1 MAKQTVLDQF
11 YKSERLYRGMPMV
24 RTSDGYLVPWD
35 KSRIVEQL
43 LEETQLAKKMFN
55 LEPISP
61 EYAEKIADE
70 IERRI
75 KMMRPKFVSGSLIR
89 EAVNNLLLEW
99 SEEVPEFQIYR
110 NLLTRVGAP
119 VYDAYQI
126 DTGNGWE
133 ARENANLQPNPET
146 VHKKKADR
154 LSKEEYLLLLPPEL
168 ATAHHQGDIHIHT
181 LEYFG
186 TRPFCQDWDL
196 RYFFYYGLLPDGT
209 GFRSSA
215 AGPAKHPE
223 VALLHSV
230 KVLAAGQTN
239 FSGGQ
244 GFMYYTMFL
253 APFLRG
259 LDYSRVKQLAQM
271 MFYELTQT
279 YVTRGGQLVFSNIQ
293 LPMGVPEIWRDVPV
307 VMRGRIGPDVY
318 GNYEDEVQ
326 TFFRA
331 ITEVAYEGDYWGK
344 PFNFPKNEYYL
355 SPEFFKPEYDEL
367 WMLVHRSVAKYGIPY
382 FDNMLPGYRGY
393 GKGVSCYQCLL
404 PGEHIIC
411 MEGDWIRL
419 VDVAGLRPGMK
430 LLSYSPYSSEPRFS
444 DFKDLLVKPYTGKA
458 LSVILRGGRR
468 IRVTADHPITIRRGR
483 GLMTIPAKNLK
494 PGDEVPIVLNFSRRV
509 INEIGVDK
517 EILGTPSHH
526 TLTERIKVDERLA
539 EFLGLYL
546 AEGDARKIEGG
557 GMVRLSFGLH
567 EAPLAERAASLI
579 REVFGV
585 PASIHRLKTALVV
598 QAGCIQLYK
607 FLVEQLGAG
616 SNSRDKD
623 VPDVVLHFP
632 KEAIWSFIKAVYKG
646 SGRPSRGW
654 NQLGDESLSL
664 QIRVRSKKAAVK
676 LVLLSGL
683 IGLPLKY
690 YEHRYGRGDE
700 RIYVCRLSSK
710 AMVKAFMEDRPLV
723 EEDVIYQKVR
733 RIIEEDYSGLVYDPV
748 EVEGNHFS
756 SALGIVTH
764 NCCAYNFVAT
774 PGTDPKFK
782 EKLYFEDG
790 QHFSLGGW
798 QVVSINMPRLAYR
811 ANGDYDRLL
820 EAARENMRL
829 AVEVFKAKRMWMER
843 AINNNLIPFATQRPR
858 DPRTGGRGP
867 PAVDFDE
874 LVYVIGVVGVNEMV
888 QHFTGSQLHESQ
900 DAVRLALRLLLD
912 MEKYRRGLELQ
923 TGMKIVLARTPAEST
938 AQTFA
943 VADLL
948 SPNYRKFARNLVKG
962 DLEQASTLY
971 KGNRDIPVYYSNGTH
986 TYVGARISLGQK
998 IDIEHKFFPILSG
1011 GNIFHIWL
1019 GEAAPDPEALYKVTQ
1034 RIARN
1039 TQIGYF
1045 SYTKDLTVC
1054 SSCQNTSSGLLE
1066 SCPNCGSK
1074 EVRWWSRITGYYT
1087 DVTGWNEGKKMELK
1101 DRYRISI

>member
-1 MAKQTVLDQF
+1 
-11 YKSERLYRGMPMV
+11 MPMV
-24 RTSDGYLVPWD
+24 RTTDGYLVPWD
-35 KSRIVEQL
+35 KNRIVEQL
-43 LEETQLAKKMFN
+43 LEETQLAKTMFN

-75 KMMRPKFVSGSLIR
+75 KIMRPKFVSGSLIR

-126 DTGNGWE
+126 DIGTGWE

-259 LDYSRVKQLAQM
+259 LDYTRVKQLAQM

-307 VMRGRIGPDVY
+307 VMRGRVGPDVY

-331 ITEVAYEGDYWGK
+331 ITEVAYLGDYWGK
-344 PFNFPKNEYYL
+344 PFNFPKTEYYL

-367 WMLVHRSVAKYGIPY
+367 WMLVHKSVAKYGIPY

-393 GKGVSCYQCLL
+393 GKGVSCYQC
-404 PGEHIIC
+404 
-411 MEGDWIRL
+411 
-419 VDVAGLRPGMK
+419 
-430 LLSYSPYSSEPRFS
+430 
-444 DFKDLLVKPYTGKA
+444 
-458 LSVILRGGRR
+458 
-468 IRVTADHPITIRRGR
+468 
-483 GLMTIPAKNLK
+483 
-494 PGDEVPIVLNFSRRV
+494 
-509 INEIGVDK
+509 
-517 EILGTPSHH
+517 
-526 TLTERIKVDERLA
+526 
-539 EFLGLYL
+539 
-546 AEGDARKIEGG
+546 
-557 GMVRLSFGLH
+557 
-567 EAPLAERAASLI
+567 
-579 REVFGV
+579 
-585 PASIHRLKTALVV
+585 
-598 QAGCIQLYK
+598 
-607 FLVEQLGAG
+607 
-616 SNSRDKD
+616 
-623 VPDVVLHFP
+623 
-632 KEAIWSFIKAVYKG
+632 
-646 SGRPSRGW
+646 
-654 NQLGDESLSL
+654 
-664 QIRVRSKKAAVK
+664 
-676 LVLLSGL
+676 
-683 IGLPLKY
+683 
-690 YEHRYGRGDE
+690 
-700 RIYVCRLSSK
+700 
-710 AMVKAFMEDRPLV
+710 
-723 EEDVIYQKVR
+723 
-733 RIIEEDYSGLVYDPV
+733 
-748 EVEGNHFS
+748 
-756 SALGIVTH
+756 
-764 NCCAYNFVAT
+764 CAYNFVAT
-774 PGTDPKFK
+774 PGTDPRFK

-820 EAARENMRL
+820 EAAKENMRL

-843 AINNNLIPFATQRPR
+843 AIKNNIIPFATQRPR
-858 DPRTGGRGP
+858 DPRTGERGP

-874 LVYVIGVVGVNEMV
+874 LVYVMGVVGVNEMV

-912 MEKYRRGLELQ
+912 MEKYRKGLELQ
-923 TGMKIVLARTPAEST
+923 TGMRIVLARTPAEST

-943 VADLL
+943 IADLL
-948 SPNYRKFARNLVKG
+948 SPKYRKFARNVVKG

-986 TYVGARISLGQK
+986 TYVGARIPLGQK

-1074 EVRWWSRITGYYT
+1074 EVRWWSRITGYYS
-1087 DVTGWNEGKKMELK
+1087 DVTGWNEGKKRELK

>member
-1 MAKQTVLDQF
+1 LGLKKGKNSTAKQTVLDQF
-11 YKSERLYRGMPMV
+11 YKSERVYRGMPMV
-24 RTSDGYLVPWD
+24 RTTDGYLVPWD
-35 KSRIVEQL
+35 KRRIVEQL
-43 LEETQLAKKMFN
+43 LEETQLAKIMFS
-55 LEPISP
+55 LEPISQD
-61 EYAEKIADE
+61 YAEKIADE

-75 KMMRPKFVSGSLIR
+75 NLMKPKFVSGPLIR

-186 TRPFCQDWDL
+186 SRPFCQDWDL
-196 RYFFYYGLLPDGT
+196 RYFLYYGLLPDGT

-259 LDYSRVKQLAQM
+259 LDYVRVKQLAQM

-293 LPMGVPEIWRDVPV
+293 LPMGVPDIWRDVPV
-307 VMRGRIGPDVY
+307 VMRGRVGPDVY

-367 WMLVHRSVAKYGIPY
+367 WMLVHRSAAKFGIPY

-393 GKGVSCYQCLL
+393 GKGVSCYQC
-404 PGEHIIC
+404 
-411 MEGDWIRL
+411 
-419 VDVAGLRPGMK
+419 
-430 LLSYSPYSSEPRFS
+430 
-444 DFKDLLVKPYTGKA
+444 
-458 LSVILRGGRR
+458 
-468 IRVTADHPITIRRGR
+468 
-483 GLMTIPAKNLK
+483 
-494 PGDEVPIVLNFSRRV
+494 
-509 INEIGVDK
+509 
-517 EILGTPSHH
+517 
-526 TLTERIKVDERLA
+526 
-539 EFLGLYL
+539 
-546 AEGDARKIEGG
+546 
-557 GMVRLSFGLH
+557 
-567 EAPLAERAASLI
+567 
-579 REVFGV
+579 
-585 PASIHRLKTALVV
+585 
-598 QAGCIQLYK
+598 
-607 FLVEQLGAG
+607 
-616 SNSRDKD
+616 
-623 VPDVVLHFP
+623 
-632 KEAIWSFIKAVYKG
+632 
-646 SGRPSRGW
+646 
-654 NQLGDESLSL
+654 
-664 QIRVRSKKAAVK
+664 
-676 LVLLSGL
+676 
-683 IGLPLKY
+683 
-690 YEHRYGRGDE
+690 
-700 RIYVCRLSSK
+700 
-710 AMVKAFMEDRPLV
+710 
-723 EEDVIYQKVR
+723 
-733 RIIEEDYSGLVYDPV
+733 
-748 EVEGNHFS
+748 
-756 SALGIVTH
+756 
-764 NCCAYNFVAT
+764 CAYNFVAT
-774 PGTDPKFK
+774 PMSDPSFK
-782 EKLYFEDG
+782 EKLYFEGG

-820 EAARENMRL
+820 EAARETMRL
-829 AVEVFKAKRMWMER
+829 AVEVFKVKRMWMER
-843 AINNNLIPFATQRPR
+843 AISNNMIPFATQRPR
-858 DPRTGGRGP
+858 DPRTGDRGP
-867 PAVDFDE
+867 PAVDFNE

-912 MEKYRRGLELQ
+912 MEKYRKGLELQ

-943 VADLL
+943 IADLL
-948 SPNYRKFARNLVKG
+948 SPKYRKFARNVVKG
-962 DLEQASTLY
+962 DLEQASALY

-986 TYVGARISLGQK
+986 TYVGARIPLGQK
-998 IDIEHKFFPILSG
+998 IEIEHKFFPILSG
-1011 GNIFHIWL
+1011 GNMFHVWL

-1054 SSCQNTSSGLLE
+1054 SRCQSTSSGLLDA
-1066 SCPNCGSK
+1066 CPNCGSK

-1087 DVTGWNEGKKMELK
+1087 DVTGWNEGKKQELK